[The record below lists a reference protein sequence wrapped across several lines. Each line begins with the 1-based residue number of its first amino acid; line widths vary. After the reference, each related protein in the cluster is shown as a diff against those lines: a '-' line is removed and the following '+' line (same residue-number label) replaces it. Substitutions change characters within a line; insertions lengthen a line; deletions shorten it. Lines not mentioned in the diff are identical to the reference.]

1 MTATITPRVTR
12 HPVPDA
18 DGLIFRDGY
27 GPVHEVARIG
37 DGGITGRVWRNVHRD
52 DDGIHIEF
60 DVTIDGIGGASDDGL
75 GSEPHRLRELAAVA
89 QATADELEE
98 ARALQRHPAGR
109 SRRTA

>member
-1 MTATITPRVTR
+1 MTTATITPQVTR

-60 DVTIDGIGGASDDGL
+60 DVTIDGIGGAPPTTAS
-75 GSEPHRLRELAAVA
+75 AATRSGCA
-89 QATADELEE
+89 SWPPSPRPPPTSS
-98 ARALQRHPAGR
+98 RKRGR
-109 SRRTA
+109 GNGIRSGVG